1 MGPAF
6 VSASTLPQTLA
17 AAQTRKRNRKPYAGC
32 YLPAMPHVR
41 AYIASPLSYC
51 MCTSRNLAKP
61 QQSCTS
67 WRSRKGRGM
76 SPSGNPQKRFT
87 QPLLI
92 NLSRAL
98 GQLFRCGKLV
108 IKNIFFLVQITGS
121 IAGPGLE
128 LFLCR
133 ITRQYQFSQQ
143 SFPRS
148 RKNLG
153 QSRIRRL

>member
-1 MGPAF
+1 MWLQASLRQCIY
-6 VSASTLPQTLA
+6 SASNSSRSTDPQEKQEALCWMLLA
-17 AAQTRKRNRKPYAGC
+17 PNAACSCLY
-32 YLPAMPHVR
+32 
-41 AYIASPLSYC
+41 SLSYC

-67 WRSRKGRGM
+67 WRSRKGRGI

-108 IKNIFFLVQITGS
+108 IKNFFFLVQITGS

-128 LFLCR
+128 LFLCP

-148 RKNLG
+148 RRNLG
-153 QSRIRRL
+153 QSRIRRP